1 MCHIPSQGK
10 VAGGSMRDD
19 SETVRDPCHVA
30 VTALEKCG
38 RHARCERER
47 AERRLLSRSGDKQV
61 ERRERGRSVRSCAC
75 VHGRAVSVLW
85 ETTRAERAHADK
97 RSGGRSQASEHR
109 LARLRAACLL
119 HGAAVVA
126 QPPCRVYGLGR
137 LRCRGWKYLS
147 LCDPCHS
154 GAWAKMMCNTA
165 QNFLWAALT
174 MSICECR

>member
-1 MCHIPSQGK
+1 MSIKGLGTPRSSTSHACHGPTP
-10 VAGGSMRDD
+10 R
-19 SETVRDPCHVA
+19 TC
-30 VTALEKCG
+30 C
-38 RHARCERER
+38 
-47 AERRLLSRSGDKQV
+47 RRLRGRQRGSYRAPGPGDKQV

-137 LRCRGWKYLS
+137 LRCRGWKHLS